1 MFCLWLDRK
10 WKDIREFILVLI
22 QCIDVIVIDYQ
33 SVFFFGIYFYVYFN
47 NN

>member
-10 WKDIREFILVLI
+10 WKDICEFILVLI

-33 SVFFFGIYFYVYFN
+33 LVFFFGIYFYVYFN